1 MDIKGRKRPLLAVVM
16 FFIALTL
23 LPLPPAA
30 AIPLEN
36 EPRHDGALK
45 LLKKSEFD
53 KVISLEKEVLSENPG
68 DLTAY
73 FLLAIAYLGKDDERM
88 ALKQAEDV
96 KEIDTEFAGE
106 IYGAMGRFYIT
117 RRRYHKSLV
126 YLRESLK
133 IKEDPNTIR
142 HIASIYLGQGNLK
155 SAKEYYRKLLRGA
168 PDYLNLSRIYLAE
181 KDYENA
187 VIYSEKAIK
196 DDPRS
201 SGARLVAGTAYLLT
215 GKTGPARE
223 NFTSIMEL
231 NPEFFPSAYF
241 LGLIELIEGNHDE
254 AIELFTDF
262 TARSPGAGGPYLDM
276 AALLHLK
283 GELTG
288 AKAAALTAVNLDPL
302 DPVAHLIFGN
312 IYLTEKEYK
321 KADRE
326 YSMAAE
332 LFPDF
337 YMPGYSTVKHFSGSG
352 PALHTAITLCALY
365 TRAGLYANAVEAAE
379 TAAAGGG
386 GANPILAVCRAR
398 AEAAQGNMNT
408 ARTILAS
415 VAGRYPAMAT
425 PQSELGG
432 LHEQEGDIKKAIAS
446 YAKAVKAAP
455 AVTKLTL
462 KLGDLYRKDND
473 YGKAEAEYREAIAA
487 SPETVAGYDRLASSL
502 AERGELREAL
512 KVAEKGV
519 SVNPEDAS
527 MKDTIGWIYF
537 RLGSY
542 GEALKAYSDV
552 VSNGTKDPVVY
563 YRLGMVY
570 KELDK
575 NEDAIEAFEK
585 ALDINDEFTNAPEA
599 KEMLNKL
606 SGLG

>member
-36 EPRHDGALK
+36 EPRHDGALR

-88 ALKQAEDV
+88 ALKQAVDV
-96 KEIDTEFAGE
+96 KEIDTEFASE

-155 SAKEYYRKLLRGA
+155 SAKEYYKKLLNGA

-187 VIYSEKAIK
+187 VIYSEKALK
-196 DDPRS
+196 DDPGS

-223 NFTSIMEL
+223 NFTRIMEL

-241 LGLIELIEGNHDE
+241 LGLVELIEGNHDA

-262 TARSPGAGGPYLDM
+262 TVRSPGVGEPYLDM

-283 GELTG
+283 GELAE

-302 DPVAHLIFGN
+302 DPAAHLAFGN

-337 YMPGYSTVKHFSGSG
+337 YMPGYSTEKYFSGTD

-365 TRAGLYANAVEAAE
+365 TRAGLYANAAEAAE
-379 TAAAGGG
+379 TAVGG

-398 AEAAQGNMNT
+398 AEAAQGNMNA
-408 ARTILAS
+408 ARKILKT
-415 VAGRYPAMAT
+415 VAGRYPGMAT
-425 PQSELGG
+425 PQSELGD
-432 LHEQEGDIKKAIAS
+432 LHEREGDIKKAIAS
-446 YAKAVKAAP
+446 YTKAVKAAP

-462 KLGDLYRKDND
+462 RLGDLYGKDND
-473 YGKAEAEYREAIAA
+473 HGKAEAEYRKAIAA

-502 AERGELREAL
+502 AEREELREAL

-542 GEALKAYSDV
+542 REALKAYSDV

-575 NEDAIEAFEK
+575 NEDAIDAFEK